1 MGFSC
6 IYSTWVA
13 ILILFLF
20 LLSFFE
26 LGRTDWP
33 ADRYFIDRL
42 TRLAVSFFLL
52 LGGLRCAVY
61 RTVVPL
67 SSLSHS
73 FSNSS
78 GTSEMIHRVTT
89 HETRFIPTF

>member
-52 LGGLRCAVY
+52 LGGLHY
-61 RTVVPL
+61 RGVPDCR
-67 SSLSHS
+67 SSFFSQS
-73 FSNSS
+73 F
-78 GTSEMIHRVTT
+78 IQ
-89 HETRFIPTF
+89 